1 MAVGVMDDERVL
13 RRWISLEIGK
23 MNDGV
28 VSARVPLQ
36 ELLDMEKPVAV
47 TRGGKEHRFDRSVL
61 QKISAMITPE
71 LCRTLKLPVVFYYSM
86 EVSDS
91 CMLSDPKALTA
102 FQEMGELSRERK
114 MEGGT
119 VWVGRA
125 IVFELIR
132 KYPTAVQIMMR

>member
-1 MAVGVMDDERVL
+1 MDDERVL

-47 TRGGKEHRFDRSVL
+47 TRGGKEHRFDRCVL

-71 LCRTLKLPVVFYYSM
+71 LCRTLKLPVVFYYAM

-91 CMLSDPKALTA
+91 CMLSDPQAFTA
-102 FQEMGELSRERK
+102 FQG
-114 MEGGT
+114 
-119 VWVGRA
+119 
-125 IVFELIR
+125 
-132 KYPTAVQIMMR
+132 